1 MRHRKRGRRLGRSS
15 SHRKAMYRNMASSLF
30 LTYRGEEVAE
40 VYGYERKQPAGRIVT
55 TLEKAKEVRSLVE
68 KCITIARKAKPHREA
83 SEAIVAPSRFG
94 KSENRFSKKREPELW
109 AQWSDAR
116 APYVTAQRRCF
127 QLLGSREAVAL
138 LFDVVVDEI
147 GERTHGYTRIV
158 RLATPRLGDA
168 GTRAILEIVQ
178 DDKVRES
185 YSSAEAPALEVE
197 DDEAAVEDAE
207 TTEDVAERDTDA
219 ADEAAADD
227 SAEAADDNEDTTDEA
242 EEDAASEDDVEAA
255 DDSEEEAGDDDDS
268 DDDSDEEATAEEASD
283 DSDAEAEAA
292 AEEEASDDTEEAESS
307 DDEEADSD
315 DEDSEA
321 EPSDD

>member
-94 KSENRFSKKREPELW
+94 KSEDRKREPFSKKREPELW

-207 TTEDVAERDTDA
+207 ATENVDETDA
-219 ADEAAADD
+219 DADDEAVAA
-227 SAEAADDNEDTTDEA
+227 
-242 EEDAASEDDVEAA
+242 DDVEAA
-255 DDSEEEAGDDDDS
+255 ADSEEEAGDDDDS
-268 DDDSDEEATAEEASD
+268 DEEANAEEASD

-307 DDEEADSD
+307 DDQEADSD

>member
-30 LTYRGEEVAE
+30 LTYRNEEVAE

-68 KCITIARKAKPHREA
+68 KCITIARKATPHREA
-83 SEAIVAPSRFG
+83 SEAIVPQDRLVRGNDRFT
-94 KSENRFSKKREPELW
+94 KKKEPELW

-138 LFDVVVDEI
+138 LFDVVVNEI
-147 GERTHGYTRIV
+147 GDRTHGYTRIV
-158 RLATPRLGDA
+158 RFATPRLGDA

-185 YSSAEAPALEVE
+185 YSSTEAPALEVDE
-197 DDEAAVEDAE
+197 AVEDVEATEEIADDEASDDAS
-207 TTEDVAERDTDA
+207 DDTA
-219 ADEAAADD
+219 SE
-227 SAEAADDNEDTTDEA
+227 EAADDAEA
-242 EEDAASEDDVEAA
+242 IDA
-255 DDSEEEAGDDDDS
+255 DDDGEETE
-268 DDDSDEEATAEEASD
+268 EEASD
-283 DSDAEAEAA
+283 DSDAEAEAV
-292 AEEEASDDTEEAESS
+292 AEDEASDDTDEAEASDEQADNDESGEESETEES
-307 DDEEADSD
+307 DD
-315 DEDSEA
+315 
-321 EPSDD
+321 

>member
-94 KSENRFSKKREPELW
+94 KSEDSFSKKREPELW

-207 TTEDVAERDTDA
+207 ATENVAESDA
-219 ADEAAADD
+219 DADDEAVAA
-227 SAEAADDNEDTTDEA
+227 
-242 EEDAASEDDVEAA
+242 DDVEAA
-255 DDSEEEAGDDDDS
+255 ADSEEEAGDS
-268 DDDSDEEATAEEASD
+268 DDSDEEATAEEASD

>member
-94 KSENRFSKKREPELW
+94 KSEDSFSKKREPELW

-197 DDEAAVEDAE
+197 DDEAAVVEDAE
-207 TTEDVAERDTDA
+207 ATEDVVESDADA
-219 ADEAAADD
+219 ADEETADD

-255 DDSEEEAGDDDDS
+255 ADSEEEDAGD

-283 DSDAEAEAA
+283 DSDADAE

>member
-83 SEAIVAPSRFG
+83 SEAIVSPDKFG
-94 KSENRFSKKREPELW
+94 KGTESFSKKREPELW

-168 GTRAILEIVQ
+168 GTRAILEVVQ

-207 TTEDVAERDTDA
+207 ATENVAESDA
-219 ADEAAADD
+219 DEAATDEAAADN
-227 SAEAADDNEDTTDEA
+227 SAEAANDSEDTTDEA
-242 EEDAASEDDVEAA
+242 EEEAA
-255 DDSEEEAGDDDDS
+255 S
-268 DDDSDEEATAEEASD
+268 DDDAEEASD
-283 DSDAEAEAA
+283 DSDAEAEAPT
-292 AEEEASDDTEEAESS
+292 EEASDDTEEAEAS
-307 DDEEADSD
+307 DDEDADSD
-315 DEDSEA
+315 DADEEEDSEA
-321 EPSDD
+321 ETSDD

>member
-94 KSENRFSKKREPELW
+94 KSKNRFSKKREPELW

-207 TTEDVAERDTDA
+207 ATENVDETDA
-219 ADEAAADD
+219 DADDEAVAA
-227 SAEAADDNEDTTDEA
+227 
-242 EEDAASEDDVEAA
+242 DDVEAA
-255 DDSEEEAGDDDDS
+255 ADSEEEAGDDDDS
-268 DDDSDEEATAEEASD
+268 DEEANAEEASD

-307 DDEEADSD
+307 DDQEADSD

>member
-94 KSENRFSKKREPELW
+94 KSEDRKREPFSKKREPELW

-207 TTEDVAERDTDA
+207 ATEDVAESDADA
-219 ADEAAADD
+219 ADEETADD

-242 EEDAASEDDVEAA
+242 EEDAASEDDVEGAA
-255 DDSEEEAGDDDDS
+255 DSEEEDAGD

-283 DSDAEAEAA
+283 DSDADAE

>member
-147 GERTHGYTRIV
+147 GDINLV
-158 RLATPRLGDA
+158 
-168 GTRAILEIVQ
+168 
-178 DDKVRES
+178 
-185 YSSAEAPALEVE
+185 
-197 DDEAAVEDAE
+197 
-207 TTEDVAERDTDA
+207 
-219 ADEAAADD
+219 
-227 SAEAADDNEDTTDEA
+227 
-242 EEDAASEDDVEAA
+242 
-255 DDSEEEAGDDDDS
+255 
-268 DDDSDEEATAEEASD
+268 
-283 DSDAEAEAA
+283 
-292 AEEEASDDTEEAESS
+292 TEENNHKINSFMSNSFGFGGTNVSLVFSKYEK
-307 DDEEADSD
+307 
-315 DEDSEA
+315 
-321 EPSDD
+321 

>member
-94 KSENRFSKKREPELW
+94 KSEDSFSKKREPELW

-207 TTEDVAERDTDA
+207 TTEYVAERDRDA

-227 SAEAADDNEDTTDEA
+227 SAEAADDNEDTTAEA

-268 DDDSDEEATAEEASD
+268 DEEATAEEASD
-283 DSDAEAEAA
+283 DSDTDAE

>member
-94 KSENRFSKKREPELW
+94 KSEDSFSKKREPELW

-207 TTEDVAERDTDA
+207 ATENVAESDA
-219 ADEAAADD
+219 DADDEAVAA
-227 SAEAADDNEDTTDEA
+227 
-242 EEDAASEDDVEAA
+242 DDVEAA
-255 DDSEEEAGDDDDS
+255 ADSEEEAGDDDDS
-268 DDDSDEEATAEEASD
+268 DDSDEEATAEEASD

>member
-94 KSENRFSKKREPELW
+94 KSEDSFSKKREPELW

-207 TTEDVAERDTDA
+207 ATENVAESDA
-219 ADEAAADD
+219 DADDEAVAA
-227 SAEAADDNEDTTDEA
+227 
-242 EEDAASEDDVEAA
+242 DDVEAA
-255 DDSEEEAGDDDDS
+255 ADSEEEAGD

>member
-94 KSENRFSKKREPELW
+94 KSEDSFSKKREPELW

-207 TTEDVAERDTDA
+207 TTEDVAESDADA
-219 ADEAAADD
+219 ADEETADD

-242 EEDAASEDDVEAA
+242 EEDAASEDDVEGAA
-255 DDSEEEAGDDDDS
+255 DSEEEDAGD

-283 DSDAEAEAA
+283 DSDTDAE

>member
-207 TTEDVAERDTDA
+207 ATENVAESDA
-219 ADEAAADD
+219 DADDEAVAA
-227 SAEAADDNEDTTDEA
+227 
-242 EEDAASEDDVEAA
+242 DDVEAA
-255 DDSEEEAGDDDDS
+255 ADSEEEAGD

>member
-94 KSENRFSKKREPELW
+94 KSEDSFSKKREPELW

-207 TTEDVAERDTDA
+207 ATENVAESDA
-219 ADEAAADD
+219 DADDEAVAA
-227 SAEAADDNEDTTDEA
+227 
-242 EEDAASEDDVEAA
+242 DDVEAA
-255 DDSEEEAGDDDDS
+255 ADSEEEAGDSDDS
-268 DDDSDEEATAEEASD
+268 DDSDEEATAEEASD

>member
-83 SEAIVAPSRFG
+83 SEAIVSPDKFG
-94 KSENRFSKKREPELW
+94 KGAESFSKKREPELW

-168 GTRAILEIVQ
+168 GTRAILEVVQ

-185 YSSAEAPALEVE
+185 YSSAEAPSLEVE

-207 TTEDVAERDTDA
+207 ATENVAESD
-219 ADEAAADD
+219 ADEAATDEAATDN
-227 SAEAADDNEDTTDEA
+227 SAEAANDSEDTTDEA
-242 EEDAASEDDVEAA
+242 EEEAA
-255 DDSEEEAGDDDDS
+255 S
-268 DDDSDEEATAEEASD
+268 DDDAEEASD
-283 DSDAEAEAA
+283 DSDSEAEAP
-292 AEEEASDDTEEAESS
+292 AEEESDDTEEAEAS
-307 DDEEADSD
+307 DDDDADSD
-315 DEDSEA
+315 DADEEDSEA
-321 EPSDD
+321 EASDD

>member
-83 SEAIVAPSRFG
+83 SEAIVSPDKFG
-94 KSENRFSKKREPELW
+94 KGTESFSKKREPELW

-168 GTRAILEIVQ
+168 GTRAILEVVQ

-185 YSSAEAPALEVE
+185 YSAAEAPALEVE

-207 TTEDVAERDTDA
+207 AAENVAESD
-219 ADEAAADD
+219 ADEAATDEAATDEAVADN
-227 SAEAADDNEDTTDEA
+227 SAEAANDSEDTADEA
-242 EEDAASEDDVEAA
+242 EEEAA
-255 DDSEEEAGDDDDS
+255 S
-268 DDDSDEEATAEEASD
+268 DDDAEEASD
-283 DSDAEAEAA
+283 DSDAEAEAPT
-292 AEEEASDDTEEAESS
+292 EEASDDTEEAEAS
-307 DDEEADSD
+307 DDEDADSD
-315 DEDSEA
+315 DADEEEDSEA
-321 EPSDD
+321 ETSDD